1 MCRNAELKACV
12 IRAHIGLASGQHRAG
27 QCLCHQQMQ
36 SVAVCPMGQPALG
49 SAVPVLPWGCAVP
62 SLSSP
67 ALHILVLHVA
77 HPT

>member
-1 MCRNAELKACV
+1 M
-12 IRAHIGLASGQHRAG
+12 IRAHIGPASGQHRAG